1 MTSFSYMQVGL
12 KFLPTENR
20 PCSNVWFGTEV
31 TLQNIQI
38 CLQFGRSNNNNTTSN
53 PLELWRDSGILN
65 LDRVR
70 ESKQFR
76 NIRINC
82 SRRRGGSP
90 SVGDVTL
97 LVDKELFEIPLAIGW
112 FNFSVRC
119 ER

>member
-20 PCSNVWFGTEV
+20 PCSNVWYRGHAPKYPNLFT
-31 TLQNIQI
+31 I
-38 CLQFGRSNNNNTTSN
+38 GRSNNNTTSN

-70 ESKQFR
+70 ESQQFR

-90 SVGDVTL
+90 SVDDVTL
-97 LVDKELFEIPLAIGW
+97 LVDKELLEIPLTIGW